1 MKNISLNK
9 IAIIS
14 AFLTIAILMLSTNTA
29 NPNQDTT
36 LTSYATTGNI
46 TLDGDM
52 SEAVWDNADSV
63 VMTNIGSSGVDVTV
77 YSKQNGTHFFLFA
90 SWTDSTMDNIRKQW
104 EFNST
109 HWENNGFNE
118 DRITFFW
125 SNSSISPRCG
135 HYVSSPNVTA
145 GFQGDVW
152 HWKATRSDPAGWAD
166 DKYFDGTGRHSDAKT
181 SGGYKDNSVVAQ
193 MISMGNTSGEI
204 TSVLNNNSA
213 VSAFKAGDLP
223 YWDASGSVITW
234 VSGANTTVLTDII
247 GGQPTTLPTGSRGD
261 VMVGSNYGSGQWSVE
276 YVRKLDTGHLNDDV
290 MFAEGSTYMFA
301 VAVHNKSG
309 DAAHFTA
316 KEFTLEVSSET
327 GEPTTTTEPPTTT
340 TTTETTTTTTTATS
354 TPGFFIPISIVSIV
368 TLLVIKK
375 RNRKKV

>member
-1 MKNISLNK
+1 MKNLNLNK
-9 IAIIS
+9 IVIIA

-29 NPNQDTT
+29 RPNQDTT
-36 LTSYATTGNI
+36 LTSYATTGDL

-52 SEAVWDNADSV
+52 SETVWDNADSV
-63 VMTNIGSSGVDVTV
+63 VITNIGSSGADVTV
-77 YSKQNGTHFFLFA
+77 YSKQNGTHIFLFA
-90 SWTDSTMDNIRKQW
+90 TWTDSTMDNIRKQW
-104 EFNST
+104 EFNGT
-109 HWENNGFNE
+109 DWENNGFNE

-125 SNSSISPRCG
+125 SNSSISPKCG

-145 GFQGDVW
+145 GYQGDVW
-152 HWKATRSDPAGWAD
+152 HWKATRTDPAGWAD
-166 DKYFDGTGRHSDAKT
+166 DKYFDGTGRHSDDKT

-213 VSAFKAGDLP
+213 VSAFNAGDLP
-223 YWDASGSVITW
+223 YWDASGNVITW

-261 VMVGSNYGSGQWSVE
+261 VMVGSNHDGSTWSVE
-276 YVRKLDTGHLNDDV
+276 YVRKLDTGHSDDDV
-290 MFAEGSTYMFA
+290 MFAVGNSYTFA

-316 KEFTLEVSSET
+316 KELTLTVSSDAPT
-327 GEPTTTTEPPTTT
+327 TTTVPPTTTTE
-340 TTTETTTTTTTATS
+340 ETTTTTTTDAG
-354 TPGFFIPISIVSIV
+354 TPGLLIPGVIIGIASLVAFRSII
-368 TLLVIKK
+368 
-375 RNRKKV
+375 RKKTS